1 MKPFLEFMN
10 ENQLQRLRIGDIVK
24 LKKPINGFKYAQIN
38 GFVLDKS
45 AKLKPIPGVGIAP
58 TGKVAKLAVVLKASP
73 LFKDDYGPKMDLERD
88 LVDKIN
94 QEQEI
99 ANWK

>member
-10 ENQLQRLRIGDIVK
+10 ENTERLRIGDLVK
-24 LKKPINGFKYAQIN
+24 LKKPINGFKYAQIK

-45 AKLKPIPGVGIAP
+45 AKVAHVPGVGNAP
-58 TGKVAKLAVVLKASP
+58 TGKVAKLSVVLKASP
-73 LFKDDYGPKMDLERD
+73 LFKTDYGQKMDLEQSA
-88 LVDKIN
+88 VDKVN
-94 QEQEI
+94 QNQEI